1 MMSTFGDEVDA
12 IWPPLDGE
20 SKLGLSEF
28 GQKLLKQ
35 CKTLKKPDAEA
46 TVDVK
51 RFMRQSSDF
60 PLEVGAVFKQSS
72 STFNLQS
79 LCLSSTVRCAELPCA
94 EPASGAA

>member
-1 MMSTFGDEVDA
+1 MSTFGEEVDA
-12 IWPPLDGE
+12 IWPPLEGE

-35 CKTLKKPDAEA
+35 CETLKKPDAEA

-60 PLEVGAVFKQSS
+60 PLEVGAVYMQAFVCNLSVSLFHSS
-72 STFNLQS
+72 V
-79 LCLSSTVRCAELPCA
+79 CR
-94 EPASGAA
+94 AAVC